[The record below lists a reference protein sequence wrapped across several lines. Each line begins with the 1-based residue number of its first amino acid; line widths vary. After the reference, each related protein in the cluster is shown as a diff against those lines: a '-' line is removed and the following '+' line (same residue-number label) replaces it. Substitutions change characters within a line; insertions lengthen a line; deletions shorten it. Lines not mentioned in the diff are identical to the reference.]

1 MAVLPRA
8 ASYEDF
14 CDYVIEWRGD
24 VPAAEID
31 EWWTRRHR
39 LLGLMVN
46 TGRGYRAQLPP
57 DEQHLTREERGRKAE
72 REALSQGRN
81 IERLSDRAQ
90 F

>member
-1 MAVLPRA
+1 MAILPRE

-14 CDYVIEWRGD
+14 CDYIIEVRGD
-24 VPAAEID
+24 VPDGEIAEL
-31 EWWTRRHR
+31 WTRRGH

-46 TGRGYRAQLPP
+46 TGRGYRSKLPP
-57 DEQHLTREERGRKAE
+57 DDQHLTRNERGRKAE

-81 IERLSDRAQ
+81 IERLPDQAY

>member
-1 MAVLPRA
+1 MAILPRE

-14 CDYVIEWRGD
+14 CDYIIEVRGD
-24 VPAAEID
+24 VPDAEID
-31 EWWTRRHR
+31 ELWDRRHN

-46 TGRGYRAQLPP
+46 TGRGYRSKLPP
-57 DEQHLTREERGRKAE
+57 DEQYLTRNALGRKAE

-81 IERLSDRAQ
+81 IERLPDKAH

>member
-1 MAVLPRA
+1 MAVLPRE

-14 CDYVIEWRGD
+14 CDYVIELRGD

-31 EWWTRRHR
+31 ELWTRRHR
-39 LLGLMVN
+39 LLGLKVN
-46 TGRGYRAQLPP
+46 PGRGYRAQLPP

>member
-1 MAVLPRA
+1 MAILPRE

-14 CDYVIEWRGD
+14 CDYIIEVRGD
-24 VPAAEID
+24 VPNAEID
-31 EWWTRRHR
+31 ELWDRRHN

-46 TGRGYRAQLPP
+46 TGRGYRSKLPP
-57 DEQHLTREERGRKAE
+57 DEQYLTRNERGRKAE

-81 IERLSDRAQ
+81 IERLPDKAH

>member
-1 MAVLPRA
+1 VAVLPRE

-14 CDYVIEWRGD
+14 CDYVIELRGD

-31 EWWTRRHR
+31 ELWTRRHR

-72 REALSQGRN
+72 KEALSQGRN
-81 IERLSDRAQ
+81 IERLPDKAQ